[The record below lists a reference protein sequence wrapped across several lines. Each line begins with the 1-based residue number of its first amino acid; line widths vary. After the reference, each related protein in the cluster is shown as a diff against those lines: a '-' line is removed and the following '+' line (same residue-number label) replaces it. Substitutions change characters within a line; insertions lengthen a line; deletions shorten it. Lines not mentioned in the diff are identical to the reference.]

1 MGGVPAVGLSPSPQ
15 SAPVT
20 DEKGPSSTPGVEEG
34 PLPTA
39 QTPCGMAAQPSTSD
53 GLRDS
58 GPM

>member
-15 SAPVT
+15 SARAVV
-20 DEKGPSSTPGVEEG
+20 EKGPSSTPGVEKG
-34 PLPTA
+34 PLSIA

-53 GLRDS
+53 GLRVS